1 MGPVVIETPQSFVVR
16 EECDK
21 AAWHHGFRKR
31 IGEAEGWASYASTTA
46 QGHIFLAASGSSG
59 PWLIATDHPGV
70 VAEIGLDPSPDSGP
84 GLARYRLGKLSEAYF
99 LLDRMYQLAS
109 SLPDAPLTTFKLK
122 TKGLPQSTEAER
134 LVVQRIGQGIFRTS
148 LMDYWQCCCPVTGVD
163 QPELLRAS
171 HIIPWAECS
180 DEERLN
186 VYNGL
191 LLSALWDAAFDAGL
205 VTFDNDGTTLFSS
218 QLSPVARMHMPARQI
233 FVSAEHQKRLHWHR
247 TRIFQP

>member
-1 MGPVVIETPQSFVVR
+1 MIEIPQSFVVR

-70 VAEIGLDPSPDSGP
+70 VAEIGLEPSPVSGP
-84 GLARYRLGKLSEAYF
+84 GLARYSVGKLSEAYF
-99 LLDRMYQLAS
+99 LLDRIYQLAS
-109 SLPDAPLTTFKLK
+109 SLPDVPLTTFKLK
-122 TKGLPQSTEAER
+122 TKALPQSTEAER
-134 LVVQRIGQGIFRTS
+134 LVVQRIGQDIFRAS
-148 LMDYWQCCCPVTGVD
+148 LMDYWQGRCLVTGID

-205 VTFDNDGTTLFSS
+205 VTLDASGMILYSS
-218 QLSPVARMHMPARQI
+218 QLNPAARSQLHTKQI
-233 FVSAEHQKRLHWHR
+233 FVTAAHQIRLDWHR
-247 TRIFQP
+247 KNVFRP